1 MDKAIE
7 KINNRILELEK
18 SIGELKLTISSL
30 NKEIE
35 DLKNGSFGTG
45 VCYDGC
51 PDYVT
56 SYIKKSKKEG
66 E

>member
-45 VCYDGC
+45 VCFDGC

-56 SYIKKSKKEG
+56 SYINKSKKEG